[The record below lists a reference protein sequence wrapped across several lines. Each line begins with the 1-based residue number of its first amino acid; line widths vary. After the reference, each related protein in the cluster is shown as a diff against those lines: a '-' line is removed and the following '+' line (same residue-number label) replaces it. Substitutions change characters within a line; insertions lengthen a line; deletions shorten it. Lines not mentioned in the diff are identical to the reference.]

1 MEGNWSAFVL
11 FGGDVGM
18 GLSLAAAAAII
29 GVSILVAIGTLTG
42 NLLPTTTEIYD
53 SYKEMKSRYVDQI
66 QTDIIISGATNSSN
80 ATNYDI
86 NITVENTG
94 STNLETCYFNI
105 LINGESQ
112 ECTCSNS
119 CLYPEEEVYFNVNN
133 ISSGN
138 KKLKVVTN
146 NGISD
151 YYEYVIQ

>member
-1 MEGNWSAFVL
+1 
-11 FGGDVGM
+11 M

-29 GVSILVAIGTLTG
+29 GVSTLVAIGTLTG
-42 NLLPTTTEIYD
+42 NLLPATTNIYD
-53 SYKEMKSRYVDQI
+53 SYKEMKDRYVDQI
-66 QTDIIISGATNSSN
+66 QTDIIISGVANSSSGG
-80 ATNYDI
+80 NYDI

-94 STNLETCYFNI
+94 STNLETRHFNI

-112 ECTCSNS
+112 KFTCSS
-119 CLYPEEEVYFNVNN
+119 SYLFPEEEIYFNVTG
-133 ISSGN
+133 ISSGS